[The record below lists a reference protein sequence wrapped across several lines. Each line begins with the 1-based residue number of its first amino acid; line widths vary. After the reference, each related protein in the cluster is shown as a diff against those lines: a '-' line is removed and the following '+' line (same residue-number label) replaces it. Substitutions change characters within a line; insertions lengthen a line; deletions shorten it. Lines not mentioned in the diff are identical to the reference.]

1 LVYEKAELEV
11 FRKLRKA
18 TALIGWW
25 EPKEL
30 FLRNSTRYTQGELT
44 SFTGLEEL
52 EMLINNNDDLSE
64 AGDEGYKED
73 VIEWFTKAK
82 EYSANLNIPRTYS
95 ICERVMGTHK

>member
-1 LVYEKAELEV
+1 
-11 FRKLRKA
+11 
-18 TALIGWW
+18 
-25 EPKEL
+25 
-30 FLRNSTRYTQGELT
+30 
-44 SFTGLEEL
+44 
-52 EMLINNNDDLSE
+52 MLINNNDDLSE